1 MLDNRKMAF
10 IDQGNIDFEKEHR
23 GTRAFEIHGGIVL
36 MVLGD
41 TELHGSHDIQVKSKS
56 EKNTRGGFMADVLSL
71 PIGLEVERDQDFS
84 QYDKYKERADV
95 SKLKSLLNIGDQ
107 PELFLEASTY
117 LKKYIAGALV
127 DGHVKSELS
136 DLVRA
141 IQTHRHIFIKIPEA
155 LISAEQE
162 SSYNL
167 FLRRLVQYQLATVVK
182 AFRSCGSRNGGLA
195 YDNSLEPL
203 MDFAEVYNIS
213 YDTSSDLDFF
223 LFDYDLSKE
232 EHELQQKDKE
242 VLLIK

>member
-1 MLDNRKMAF
+1 
-10 IDQGNIDFEKEHR
+10 
-23 GTRAFEIHGGIVL
+23 
-36 MVLGD
+36 
-41 TELHGSHDIQVKSKS
+41 
-56 EKNTRGGFMADVLSL
+56 
-71 PIGLEVERDQDFS
+71 
-84 QYDKYKERADV
+84 
-95 SKLKSLLNIGDQ
+95 
-107 PELFLEASTY
+107 
-117 LKKYIAGALV
+117 
-127 DGHVKSELS
+127 
-136 DLVRA
+136 VRA